1 MVRMKGLEP
10 PHISTPEPKSGAST
24 NFATSA
30 KTTTG
35 TDDWTRT
42 NHTRIF
48 SPVLYPMSYVDISGG
63 KQRSRTPSDFSEP
76 GFQGQS
82 QDQPPL
88 HYFPFFF
95 GLGSRNRTYAPTS
108 QTSSDTISPYRENI
122 NWESFVARRAQPWA
136 HGAVV
141 VAVEL
146 LVHRWHLLCL

>member
-30 KTTTG
+30 KNNNWYRRLDSNQPHPNFQSGALPDELRRYIWRKAEESNPIRFLG
-35 TDDWTRT
+35 TW
-42 NHTRIF
+42 F
-48 SPVLYPMSYVDISGG
+48 SRPVAGP
-63 KQRSRTPSDFSEP
+63 T
-76 GFQGQS
+76 
-82 QDQPPL
+82 PL